1 MKNGIT
7 EDELWDL
14 IGFIKISSARFKTIM
29 TLQNEHLMP
38 KEIIKRT
45 DLTPSQV
52 SIALKELKAKKLVKC
67 VNEKTRKGRIYYC
80 TEIGEKACTIIEK
93 NKK

>member
-45 DLTPSQV
+45 DL
-52 SIALKELKAKKLVKC
+52 KC
-67 VNEKTRKGRIYYC
+67 DEYYND
-80 TEIGEKACTIIEK
+80 GK
-93 NKK
+93 NV

>member
-14 IGFIKISSARFKTIM
+14 IGYIKISSTRCKTIM

-38 KEIIKRT
+38 KEIIEKT

-52 SIALKELKAKKLVKC
+52 SIALRDLKSKKLVKC
-67 VNEKTRKGRIYYC
+67 VNEKARKGRIYHC
-80 TEIGEKACTIIEK
+80 TEIGEKVCTIIEK